1 MKRTTNTRTPDRAIP
16 NPTPP
21 NPHPARNWDCPRRCA
36 CKALTAIMKTRALAM
51 PATSRRANQMDPSW
65 VVGMSAKVAM
75 RTTNDVRITA
85 AERTTPGMRI
95 PASAPIRYPT

>member
-1 MKRTTNTRTPDRAIP
+1 
-16 NPTPP
+16 
-21 NPHPARNWDCPRRCA
+21 
-36 CKALTAIMKTRALAM
+36 M

-95 PASAPIRYPT
+95 PASAPMRYPT